1 MVTSPRVQLVLVD
14 TPSLHRPKD
23 RLGARL
29 VEDARSAAGD
39 ADVILWVVDSAAA
52 PTRDD
57 ELAASTL
64 QGVQAP
70 IVLALNKSDRLRG
83 AARSTAPQ
91 IEGMP
96 PVTAAAA
103 VSAATGAGAPE
114 LIDILVPLL
123 PAGPPLFPPEMFTDR
138 QEQQLVGEFIREQ
151 AMLLTRE
158 EVPHGI
164 AVEIEEFTP
173 REGEALVY
181 IRATV
186 LVERDAHRKIVIGA
200 GGRLLREI
208 GRRARR
214 DIESL
219 LASRAYL
226 DLWVKVVKDWRN
238 KDAVIERLYP
248 RS

>member
-1 MVTSPRVQLVLVD
+1 MLVD

-23 RLGARL
+23 RLGTRL

-57 ELAASTL
+57 DLAASTL

-70 IVLALNKSDRLRG
+70 IVLALNKSDRLPR

-103 VSAATGAGAPE
+103 VSATTGAGTPE
-114 LIDILVPLL
+114 LIDLLVPLL
-123 PAGPPLFPPEMFTDR
+123 PQGPPLFPPEMFTDR

-164 AVEIEEFTP
+164 AVQIEEFSV
-173 REGEALVY
+173 REGEDLTYV
-181 IRATV
+181 RAV
-186 LVERDAHRKIVIGA
+186 LFVEREAHRKIVIGA
-200 GGRLLREI
+200 GGRLLKEI
-208 GRRARR
+208 GRRARGE
-214 DIESL
+214 IESL
-219 LASRAYL
+219 LGTRVYL
-226 DLWVKVVKDWRN
+226 DLWVKVAKDWRN
-238 KDAVIERLYP
+238 NDAMVERLYP
-248 RS
+248 R